1 MRSLFRSV
9 TRLLLLVMLTTVF
22 SPTFGW
28 EAAQVMAAHDESP
41 AMYGNHDDYESHDG
55 HGQHDAAK
63 HDGCGSECAG
73 GDACAD
79 ARHHCCPGHVLGHLI
94 GGTSDN
100 LAPAIAAGS
109 AAMLVG
115 RDAHFSSRVPDGL
128 ERPPRASA
136 A

>member
-1 MRSLFRSV
+1 MRSLFRSI

-28 EAAQVMAAHDESP
+28 DAVQVMAAHDESAP
-41 AMYGNHDDYESHDG
+41 MHGKQVDHAAHDG
-55 HGQHDAAK
+55 HAQHDAAM

-73 GDACAD
+73 GDSCAD
-79 ARHHCCPGHVLGHLI
+79 NRHHCCPGHVLGHLL

-100 LAPAIAAGS
+100 LAAAITAGS
-109 AAMLVG
+109 SVMLVG
-115 RDAHFSSRVPDGL
+115 RDANFSSRVPEGL